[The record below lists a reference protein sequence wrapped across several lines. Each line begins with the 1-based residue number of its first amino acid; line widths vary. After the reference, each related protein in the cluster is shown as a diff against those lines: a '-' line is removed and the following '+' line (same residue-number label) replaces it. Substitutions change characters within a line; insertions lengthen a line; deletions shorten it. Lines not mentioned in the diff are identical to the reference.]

1 MDKFSTIE
9 EIYKWKADELSE
21 IKNCIR
27 EAIIQ
32 SSAHESLKSILL
44 DVTGNSG
51 KMIRPMLVLLA
62 AGDYRPEFKEKL
74 LWGAASGE
82 LLHVSSLLLDD
93 IIDEAETRRGK
104 PSVQKQYGKAV
115 AICAGTF
122 LMVTSYSC
130 LIERGY
136 DDLAED
142 MIHLTQIVSD
152 GEMLQDE
159 NCWNTGISEETY
171 RKIIEGKTASVF
183 SHCCRI
189 AARITEQSG
198 QNQKLLS
205 EIGMNLGIMFQIRDD
220 ILDWTKDEKELGKP
234 VGEDFCHGIFTLPF
248 IKALQNTDTSDE
260 LKALIVKKENIS
272 KEDFEKAKKL
282 VASSGGIEESAYTLK
297 EMEKQLISMAEG
309 LSGSCHN
316 FAFRLLT
323 NRFSTL

>member
-1 MDKFSTIE
+1 MDKFSTLE
-9 EIYKWKADELSE
+9 GIYEWKREELSE
-21 IKNCIR
+21 VKMCIR
-27 EAIIQ
+27 EAVLQ
-32 SSAHESLKSILL
+32 SSAHESLKKILL

-51 KMIRPMLVLLA
+51 KMIRPMLVFLA
-62 AGDYRPEFKEKL
+62 AGDYSSEHKDKL

-130 LIERGY
+130 LLERGY
-136 DDLAED
+136 YDLAED
-142 MIHLTQIVSD
+142 MVHLTQIVSD

-159 NCWNTGISEETY
+159 NCWNTNISEELY

-189 AARITEQSG
+189 AARITEKSVQT
-198 QNQKLLS
+198 QKQLS
-205 EIGMNLGIMFQIRDD
+205 EIGMKLGIMFQIRDD

-234 VGEDFCHGIFTLPF
+234 VGEDFCHGIFTLPV
-248 IKALQNTDTSDE
+248 IKALQNPDTSDE
-260 LKALIVKKENIS
+260 LRALISKKENIG

-282 VASSGGIEESAYTLK
+282 VASSGGIEE
-297 EMEKQLISMAEG
+297 AER
-309 LSGSCHN
+309 
-316 FAFRLLT
+316 A
-323 NRFSTL
+323 